1 MKILVTGCAGFIGMH
16 TAKRLS
22 EDGHEVIGVD
32 SLNAYYDLKL
42 KHDRL
47 KELGYYKN
55 FTFHRLDLG
64 SRDETLNYFAE
75 NKPEYVIHLAAQAGV
90 RHSVEFPEE
99 YISNNLAAF
108 SNVLDGCR
116 RVKTAHLVYASSSSV
131 YGSSHKIP
139 FEESDSCDTPNSL
152 YAATKKSN
160 ELMAYSYSHL
170 YQMPI
175 TGLRYF
181 TVYGPWGRPDMA
193 AFLFSKAILDG
204 APIKV
209 FNNGNMIRDFTYI
222 DDIVDGTLAIL
233 KKPSKSKIPHN
244 IFNIGNNNPVNLINF
259 IEILE
264 KLWGK
269 STNKIMMPIQPGDLV
284 KTVASVSKIQKYAD
298 YLPKIS
304 IEDGLEKFTDW
315 YRDYYL

>member
-16 TAKRLS
+16 TAKRLC

-32 SLNAYYDLKL
+32 SLNAYYNLKL

-47 KELGYYKN
+47 KELEHYKN
-55 FTFHRLDLG
+55 FSFHKLDLA
-64 SRDETLNYFAE
+64 SRVKTLNYFCE
-75 NKPEYVIHLAAQAGV
+75 NKPEFVIHLAAQAGV
-90 RHSVEFPEE
+90 RHSVDFPEE
-99 YISNNLAAF
+99 YISNNLVTF

-116 RVKTAHLVYASSSSV
+116 EVKILHLVYASSSSV

-139 FEESDSCDTPNSL
+139 FEESDSCDSPNSL

-193 AFLFSKAILDG
+193 AFLFSKAILEKT
-204 APIKV
+204 PIKV
-209 FNNGNMIRDFTYI
+209 FNSGDMIRDFTYV
-222 DDIVDGTLAIL
+222 DDIVRGTISIL
-233 KKPSKSKIPHN
+233 NRPSKNKVPHN
-244 IFNIGNNNPVNLINF
+244 IFNIGNNKPVTLIKF
-259 IEILE
+259 IKILE

-269 STNKIMMPIQPGDLV
+269 SAEKIMLPIQLGDLV
-284 KTVASVSKIQKYAD
+284 ETVASISKIQKYSG
-298 YLPKIS
+298 YSPEIS
-304 IEDGLEKFTDW
+304 IEDGLEKFVEW
-315 YRDYYL
+315 YRSYYF

>member
-16 TAKRLS
+16 TAKRLC
-22 EDGHEVIGVD
+22 EDGVEVIGVD
-32 SLNAYYDLKL
+32 NLNGYYDVKL

-47 KELGYYKN
+47 KELTYFKN
-55 FTFHRLDLG
+55 FTFQKLDLT
-64 SRDETLNYFAE
+64 SRDETLNYFKE
-75 NKPEYVIHLAAQAGV
+75 NRPNYVIHLAAQAGV
-90 RHSVEFPEE
+90 RHSVDFPEE
-99 YISNNLAAF
+99 YINNNLVAF
-108 SNVLDGCR
+108 SNVLDGCKS
-116 RVKTAHLVYASSSSV
+116 VKTAHLIYASSSSV

-139 FEESDSCDTPNSL
+139 FEESDNCDTPNSL

-222 DDIVDGTLAIL
+222 DDIVNGTLAIL
-233 KKPSKSKIPHN
+233 KKPCKSKIPHN
-244 IFNIGNNNPVNLINF
+244 IFNIGNNNPVTLLKF
-259 IEILE
+259 IEVLE
-264 KLWGK
+264 ELWGK
-269 STNKIMMPIQPGDLV
+269 SANKIMMPIQAGDLE
-284 KTVASVSKIQKYAD
+284 KTVASILNIQKYCN
-298 YLPKIS
+298 YSPKTT
-304 IEDGLEKFTDW
+304 IEHGLKNFTEW
-315 YRDYYL
+315 YKHYYY